1 MNFDL
6 SDRSVE
12 TRLGTLEQMLG
23 QLLAEQ
29 MAANANGGGAGAGM
43 NVPVM
48 PIIGGSSGGCVF
60 QLEGN
65 TVGAGAYFIARTF
78 HAVSKTELG
87 DLSAFTG
94 YIILRVS
101 FSSDTANVVT
111 ASTVKSPSDESCDY
125 PLYHLNNGEV
135 DADYRGAPHVQLRE

>member
-1 MNFDL
+1 MNFDQA
-6 SDRSVE
+6 DMSVE
-12 TRLGTLEQMLG
+12 TRLGALEQTLG

-29 MAANANGGGAGAGM
+29 MAVNADGGGAAGM

-60 QLEGN
+60 QLEEN

-101 FSSDTANVVT
+101 FSSNAASVVT
-111 ASTVKSPSDESCDY
+111 ASTVNAPSDSSCDY
-125 PLYHLNNGEV
+125 PLYHLTNGEV